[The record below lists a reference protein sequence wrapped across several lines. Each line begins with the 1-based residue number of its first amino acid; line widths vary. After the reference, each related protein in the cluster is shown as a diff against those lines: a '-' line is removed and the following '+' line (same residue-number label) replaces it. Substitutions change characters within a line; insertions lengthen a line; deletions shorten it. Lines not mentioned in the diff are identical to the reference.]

1 MHPQPIPP
9 AARPV
14 KRRRLLKTAL
24 IGVPAV
30 AVAGAGGLGI
40 AWANA
45 ATDTSDEIDFRNPLN
60 VPPLAESSV
69 DDQGRRVF
77 ELTLQ
82 SGTRQFKDGSPTGT
96 WGINGDYL
104 GPTLRAK
111 RGETV
116 LFNIHNT
123 LGDTTSV
130 HWHGMHLPAASDGGP
145 HQSVH
150 AGTTWSPSWTIDQPA
165 ASLWY
170 HPHPHGETALHVYR
184 GLAGMFIID
193 DDASAALA
201 LPKQYGV
208 DDFPVIVQ
216 DRNFDDDNQF
226 DESTSVFANT
236 GIKGDDI
243 LVNGTYAPYLDVST
257 TRVRLRILNASNA
270 RAFNFG
276 FTDDRTF
283 ALIGTDGGLRDVPY
297 ATRRIQLSP
306 AERAEIVV
314 DVEPGE
320 KLVLRSF
327 AADDLGLDPFSTR
340 FDGGDDVFDILQI
353 RAAASLAPSPDVPG
367 SLVHIEPLDPESAAR
382 TREFTLSGF
391 SLNGETMDMTR
402 IDFGVRK
409 GDVELWEIENQ
420 DAQLHNFHV
429 HDVQFQILSVN
440 GDDPPEHLRGWKDTV
455 YLKPGGRTRI
465 LMRFKDF
472 ADPDMP
478 YMCHCHILYH
488 EDQGLMAQFV
498 VLDEGQEIG
507 TPPGGSEHEH
517 G

>member
-1 MHPQPIPP
+1 MQPQPIRPTE
-9 AARPV
+9 RPV

-30 AVAGAGGLGI
+30 VVAGAGTLGVV
-40 AWANA
+40 WANA
-45 ATDTSDEIDFRNPLN
+45 VTDTSDEVDFRNPLSI
-60 VPPLAESSV
+60 PPLAESTV
-69 DDQGRRVF
+69 DDEGRRVF

-82 SGTRQFKDGSPTGT
+82 SGTRRFKDGAPTGT

-111 RGETV
+111 RGEKV

-193 DDASAALA
+193 DEPSAALDI
-201 LPKQYGV
+201 PKTYGV

-216 DRNFDDDNQF
+216 DRNFDGDNQF
-226 DESTSVFANT
+226 DESSSVFDNT
-236 GIKGDDI
+236 GLKGDEI
-243 LVNGTYAPYLDVST
+243 LVNGTYAPYLDVTT

-276 FTDDRTF
+276 FTDDRQF
-283 ALIGTDGGLRDVPY
+283 ALIGTDGGLRNAPY

-314 DVEPGE
+314 EMAPGE
-320 KLVLRSF
+320 KTVLRGF
-327 AADDLGLDPFSTR
+327 ELEDLGLDAFSTR
-340 FDGGDDVFDILQI
+340 FDGGDDVFDILEL
-353 RAAASLAPSPDVPG
+353 RAAANLAPSPDVPD
-367 SLVHIEPLDPESAAR
+367 SLVDVEELDPESAAR
-382 TREFTLSGF
+382 TREFTLAGF
-391 SLNGETMDMTR
+391 SLNGESMDMSR

-409 GDVELWEIENQ
+409 GDVELWSLENQ

-429 HDVQFQILSVN
+429 HDVQFQVVSVN
-440 GDDPPEHLRGWKDTV
+440 GSEPPEHLRGWKDTV
-455 YLKPGGRTRI
+455 YVKPGGRTRI
-465 LMRFKDF
+465 VMRFKDF

-488 EDQGLMAQFV
+488 EDQGLMGQFV

-507 TPPGGSEHEH
+507 TPPGAAEHDH